1 MKIKYWLIISYFVV
15 MVLPLIGFYVLY
27 VSLTSLDEQRDLK
40 EHFEMLAVFN
50 RLDAA
55 LDDPSL
61 YQYQPEENYQQ
72 VTQLADSSMR
82 ISLYRSDGLHL
93 FSTLKDATLSGWSNT
108 ENLYKNLN
116 ELKKNHRTY
125 SMKKAVFSENR
136 IIGIYEVSIV
146 RETWVK
152 SVADRSLL
160 IIVLG
165 GLIFM
170 IVYIAMVILLNRK
183 LNRPLAL
190 LMEKMSKFAKGQR
203 VDEPMKYAKD
213 EVGELIKRFM
223 EMKKQIEETSERL
236 KQEQQNKEFI
246 VASLSHDLKTPLTVI
261 STYTEALLDNKS
273 LSASEMMEY
282 RAILFD
288 KLTYMKQMLNDLTT
302 YAAIQSSQMQME
314 MVLIDG
320 EEFFEM
326 LFSGFEESCAKKE
339 IQLTVDAENEEKY
352 FIDTKQMVRVV
363 DNIVGNAIRHT
374 EQKGSVWL
382 GVVAAKQPLL
392 SWVFFPFVDE
402 LNTWR
407 NGGTVIVVQN
417 EGQVI
422 VDEMKDR
429 IFDAFVQADQARAAG
444 GSAGL
449 GLSIAKE
456 LIEKHGGKIKLW
468 SAHGYGTL
476 VACWLKEGEI
486 MNEK

>member
-1 MKIKYWLIISYFVV
+1 MKIKYWLIISYFIV
-15 MVLPLIGFYVLY
+15 MILPLIGFYVLY
-27 VSLTSLDEQRDLK
+27 ASLTRFDEQRDLK
-40 EHFEMLAVFN
+40 EHFEMMAVFD
-50 RLDAA
+50 RLDAV
-55 LDDPSL
+55 LNDPSL
-61 YQYQPEENYQQ
+61 YQYQPEEKYQQ

-93 FSTLKDATLSGWSNT
+93 FSTLKEASLSGWSNT
-108 ENLYKNLN
+108 EILYKDLN

-125 SMKKAVFSENR
+125 SMKRAVFSDND

-146 RETWVK
+146 REAWVK
-152 SVADRSLL
+152 GVENRSLL
-160 IIVLG
+160 IMVLG
-165 GLIFM
+165 GLIFL

-183 LNRPLAL
+183 LNRPLAV
-190 LMEKMSKFAKGQR
+190 LMEKMSDFAKGKQ

-213 EVGELIKRFM
+213 EVGELIRHFM

-236 KQEQQNKEFI
+236 RQEQQNKEFI

-261 STYTEALLDNKS
+261 GTYTEALLDNKN
-273 LSASEMMEY
+273 LNASEIMEY
-282 RAILFD
+282 RATLFD

-302 YAAIQSSQMQME
+302 YAAIQSAQIQME
-314 MVLIDG
+314 MVKIDG

-339 IQLTVDAENEEKY
+339 IQLTVQADNDESY
-352 FIDTKQMVRVV
+352 FVDTKQMVRVV

-374 EQKGSVWL
+374 ERKGNIWL
-382 GVVAAKQPLL
+382 GVFTAKQLL
-392 SWVFFPFVDE
+392 PSWLFKPFVAE
-402 LNTWR
+402 LDTWR
-407 NGGTVIVVQN
+407 EGGTIIVVQN
-417 EGQVI
+417 EGHVI
-422 VDEMKDR
+422 ADEMKER

-468 SAHGYGTL
+468 SEHGYGTL
-476 VACWLKEGEI
+476 VACWLKEGENR
-486 MNEK
+486 NEE